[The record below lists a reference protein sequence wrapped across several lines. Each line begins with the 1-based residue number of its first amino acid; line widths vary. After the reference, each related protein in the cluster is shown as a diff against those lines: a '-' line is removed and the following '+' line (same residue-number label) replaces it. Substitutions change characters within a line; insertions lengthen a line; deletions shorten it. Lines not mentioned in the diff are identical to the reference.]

1 MRGYDFGNGNVKEE
15 YKCYFILRNPTKLV
29 CSGNNG

>member
-1 MRGYDFGNGNVKEE
+1 MRGYDFDNGNVMEE

-29 CSGNNG
+29 CS